1 MLKRSIA
8 YLVEHHAPSARAQE
22 FLKYLGPG
30 LLVTVGFID
39 PGNWASN
46 IAAGSEFGC
55 KLLWVITLSTFM
67 LILLQHNAAHL
78 GIVTGDCLSEA
89 ANRHLKP
96 WASRLIL
103 LSAIGAA
110 VATAMAEI
118 LGAAIALNM
127 LFRIPIA
134 AGSILTVVTVCL
146 VLFSNTYHKVEKWII
161 GFVSLIGLSFI
172 YELTMVEVPWRD
184 VMVGLVKPQIP
195 SGSLPILMSVLGAVV
210 MPHNLFLHSEI
221 IQSRQWNLADPAVI
235 KRQLDYEFLDTLF
248 SMLAGWVINSAIII
262 LAISA
267 FHAQGT
273 VVNNLQ
279 QAETLLRPL
288 LGSLSA
294 SVFAYALLFSGVAS
308 CITAGMAGGCIFA
321 GMFGESYNI
330 RDLHSRIGLGIT
342 YVAAVAAILLVT
354 NPFKGLVWSQVV
366 LSIQLPVTV
375 FLLLHLTSSRKVMG
389 SFANKPLGKL
399 FLFAIAGVI
408 TFLNILLFFDL
419 VNGLAAPAHEPGVAP
434 AGQAPP

>member
-1 MLKRSIA
+1 MLKRFLA
-8 YLVEHHAPSARAQE
+8 YLIKSHAPSARAQE

-55 KLLWVITLSTFM
+55 RLLWVITLSTVM

-78 GIVTGDCLSEA
+78 GIVTGDCLSESA
-89 ANRHLKP
+89 TRHLKP

-103 LSAIGAA
+103 LSAVGAA

-134 AGSILTVVTVCL
+134 AGSVLTVAAVCA
-146 VLFSNTYHKVEKWII
+146 VLFTNTYRKVEKWII
-161 GFVSLIGLSFI
+161 GFVSLIGISFL
-172 YELTMVEVPWRD
+172 YELFLVKAPWGD
-184 VMVGLVKPQIP
+184 VLIGLVNPQIP
-195 SGSLPILMSVLGAVV
+195 QGSLPILMSVLGAVV

-221 IQSRQWNLADPAVI
+221 IQSRQWNLAEPSVI

-248 SMLAGWVINSAIII
+248 SMLAGWAINSAIVI
-262 LAISA
+262 LAIST
-267 FHAQGT
+267 FHAHGT
-273 VVNNLQ
+273 AVNDLQ
-279 QAETLLRPL
+279 QAEALLRPL
-288 LGSLSA
+288 LGHLSA
-294 SVFAYALLFSGVAS
+294 VVFACALLFSGVAS

-321 GMFGESYNI
+321 GMFGETYNI
-330 RDLHSRIGLGIT
+330 RDPHSRLGLGIT
-342 YVAAVAAILLVT
+342 YAAATAAILLVT
-354 NPFKGLVWSQVV
+354 NPFKGLIWSQVV

-375 FLLLHLTSSRKVMG
+375 FLLLRLTSSKQVMG
-389 SFANKPLGKL
+389 AYANRPLNKIC
-399 FLFAIAGVI
+399 LFAVAGVI
-408 TFLNILLFFDL
+408 TVLNVLLFADMAK
-419 VNGLAAPAHEPGVAP
+419 GLLTP
-434 AGQAPP
+434 AG